1 MSEYLRSKI
10 QEFGQLKQASLRKL
24 ASTPT
29 ARSVRAMQIIND
41 AILPTGEEIVM
52 QAKLAGAVVNEVEV
66 DGHIEH
72 TKIAHPSYANI
83 PYYLQDLPY
92 SESELRDISKTANYR
107 TRIITDPGVLDDI
120 EETVARAREEQLKNP
135 RRAPARK
142 IVGYTT
148 TTPIVVD
155 DDALRS
161 ITQRLQEAQQ
171 AAPSPVEPPRMSA
184 NPQHPVE
191 PPPPSGGGPKRGGG
205 GGGGGGGGKWSTG
218 AKVLGAAALAGTLGY
233 GAYRAF
239 KNKDEQQTP

>member
-1 MSEYLRSKI
+1 MSEHLRSKI

-52 QAKLAGAVVNEVEV
+52 QAKLAGAVVNEVEI
-66 DGHIEH
+66 DGYIEH

-92 SESELRDISKTANYR
+92 SKSELRDISKTANYN
-107 TRIITDPGVLDDI
+107 TRIIVDPRALDDI
-120 EETVARAREEQLKNP
+120 EETVARAREEQL
-135 RRAPARK
+135 RRPVRPTAP
-142 IVGYTT
+142 VHS
-148 TTPIVVD
+148 PIVVD

-161 ITQRLQEAQQ
+161 IGQRLQEAQQ
-171 AAPSPVEPPRMSA
+171 AAHSPVEPPVMGT
-184 NPQHPVE
+184 NPRPPAE
-191 PPPPSGGGPKRGGG
+191 PPPPSGGGPKR
-205 GGGGGGGGKWSTG
+205 GGGGGGGKWSTG

-233 GAYRAF
+233 GAYKAF
-239 KNKDEQQTP
+239 RNKDEQ